1 MNRPE
6 YSAVEMCSLSPEING
21 NDNMVDLKMWH
32 FINLSRSRLI
42 VPAGA
47 QVTHISV
54 TIDGKEVCSAPLD
67 LHPEN
72 LRGYELRSLHTF
84 FSDVP
89 LMHKVPMVIKFTSSI
104 PIMVEAQYMYF
115 TTRTALKI
123 KPYAERMWNENEGRL
138 MPTHEELSKLLQ

>member
-6 YSAVEMCSLSPEING
+6 YSVVGMRSLSPEING
-21 NDNMVDLKMWH
+21 NDNVVDFKQYN

-42 VPAGA
+42 VPADA
-47 QVTHISV
+47 RVSHISV
-54 TIDGKEVCSAPLD
+54 TIDGKEVCSTPLN

-72 LRGYELRSLHTF
+72 LCGYELETLHNF
-84 FSDVP
+84 FGSVP
-89 LMHKVPMVIKFTSSI
+89 LMQSVPMVIKFTSSI
-104 PIMVEAQYMYF
+104 PIMVEAQCVYF